1 MLVLLGL
8 NKHYSISGYSYAD
21 VLILST
27 HFEQRFMIK
36 GLIVVESVEVRDPI
50 TWVLTYLYYLYN
62 VAKHEKELR

>member
-8 NKHYSISGYSYAD
+8 NKHNSISGYSF
-21 VLILST
+21 LSP